1 MGQKVNPIG
10 FRLGVS
16 RDWDS
21 RWFARGSKRKTGAYG
36 EQVLEDLKIRSYL
49 ESVLENAELSRIE
62 IEKAGDNVRVIL
74 RSGRPGVIIGK
85 RGQEIDSLRLALA
98 NKLHKK
104 NIDIS
109 VQEIKQPELDA
120 TLVAR
125 NIAAQLVKRASY
137 KKAMKR
143 AADSA
148 IRAGAR
154 GVKIRCAGRLQ
165 GAEIARDEWAII
177 GSVPLHTLRSDI
189 DYALAEA
196 QTTFGVIGVQVW
208 ICKGESSRHARG
220 NQSMRD

>member
-10 FRLGVS
+10 FRVGVY

-21 RWFARGSKRKTGAYG
+21 RWFARDSYG
-36 EQVLEDLKIRSYL
+36 KQVLEDIKIRKYL
-49 ESVLENAELSRIE
+49 ESVLENAEIARIE

-85 RGQEIDSLRLALA
+85 RGQEIESLRTELSSRL
-98 NKLHKK
+98 NKK
-104 NIDIS
+104 NIDIT
-109 VQEIKQPELDA
+109 VQEVKQPELDA
-120 TLVAR
+120 VLVAK

-148 IRAGAR
+148 IRAGAK
-154 GVKIRCAGRLQ
+154 GIKICCAGRLQ
-165 GAEIARDEWAII
+165 GAEIARDEWVII

-196 QTTFGVIGVQVW
+196 LTTYGVIGVRVW
-208 ICKGESSRHARG
+208 ICKGEYRRA
-220 NQSMRD
+220 

>member
-1 MGQKVNPIG
+1 MGQKVNPVG
-10 FRLGVS
+10 FRVGVY

-21 RWFARGSKRKTGAYG
+21 RWFARDSYG
-36 EQVLEDLKIRSYL
+36 KQILEDIAIRKYL
-49 ESVLENAELSRIE
+49 ESSLENAEISRIE

-85 RGQEIDSLRLALA
+85 RGQEIEALRTELGSR
-98 NKLHKK
+98 LHKK

-109 VQEIKQPELDA
+109 VQEVKQPELDA
-120 TLVAR
+120 VLVAK

-143 AADSA
+143 AAESA
-148 IRAGAR
+148 MRAGAK
-154 GVKIRCAGRLQ
+154 GIKICCAGRLQ
-165 GAEIARDEWAII
+165 GAEIARDEWVII

-196 QTTFGVIGVQVW
+196 HTTYGVIGVQVW
-208 ICKGESSRHARG
+208 ICKGDYRRA
-220 NQSMRD
+220 

>member
-1 MGQKVNPIG
+1 VGQKVNPVG
-10 FRLGVS
+10 FRVGVY

-21 RWFARGSKRKTGAYG
+21 RWFARDSYG
-36 EQVLEDLKIRSYL
+36 KQVLEDIAIRKYL
-49 ESVLENAELSRIE
+49 ESSLENAEISRIE

-85 RGQEIDSLRLALA
+85 RGQEIEAL
-98 NKLHKK
+98 KSELGSRLHKK

-109 VQEIKQPELDA
+109 VQEVKQPELDA
-120 TLVAR
+120 VLVAK

-143 AADSA
+143 AAESA
-148 IRAGAR
+148 MRAGAK
-154 GVKIRCAGRLQ
+154 GIKICCAGRLQ
-165 GAEIARDEWAII
+165 GAEIARDEWVII

-196 QTTFGVIGVQVW
+196 HTTYGVIGVQVW
-208 ICKGESSRHARG
+208 ICKGDYRRA
-220 NQSMRD
+220 